1 MSEKEKEEKNVDEA
15 LEIVNKILD
24 YNKEAQNFFHRASK
38 VDKRKSKPKIE
49 KSIAERVRLKND
61 MIAEIKKEEKNIDNL
76 LFNYYSIKYQDPS
89 DMYQKLCQTKGK
101 KNEDQVYSIKE
112 ILDQIKKINKS
123 AKEYMIKKKTK
134 I

>member
-1 MSEKEKEEKNVDEA
+1 MNNRIKNMSEKEKEEKNVDEA

-49 KSIAERVRLKND
+49 KSISERVRLKNN

-89 DMYQKLCQTKGK
+89 DMYQKLC
-101 KNEDQVYSIKE
+101 
-112 ILDQIKKINKS
+112 
-123 AKEYMIKKKTK
+123 
-134 I
+134 